1 MRANKATVNNPMEMF
16 STVGAELLEMLEE
29 HGVTNGAEAMGMKCL
44 EQKEYLSDR
53 QIAKACALLSDVPD
67 LDGYLRRWQDDY
79 AQRKVEAQTAFASY
93 RTMYGQAKAILP
105 MLGDEFMDGRDVLD
119 DLLDYL
125 GVDTVEEVEARM
137 GNYAAL
143 YRKQGKTKI
152 NPIHLYGWLR
162 RGELDFA
169 KMQLPAYDAAALQA
183 WIDGRSWEAH
193 LDDADYLKQLPA
205 ELATMGVALV
215 LVQYL
220 PNTVYGA
227 VRWMDGHPLVQIS
240 DRGNDLAACWF
251 TLTHE
256 LGHVLLHA
264 GETVIDGE
272 LNNSKAEQTA
282 KERAANKFAN
292 GYLFGGD
299 DLRKRVFAI
308 KKSGERWTIAEVLAA
323 HPDVSPSMV
332 YYWLRQSGLV
342 NRGMYRLEVS
352 FARG

>member
-1 MRANKATVNNPMEMF
+1 MGEI
-16 STVGAELLEMLEE
+16 LLEMLEA
-29 HGVTNGAEAMGMKCL
+29 HGVANGGEAMGVDSL
-44 EQKEYLSDR
+44 EQKERLSER

-67 LDGYLRRWQDDY
+67 LDGYLHRWQDDY
-79 AQRKVEAQTAFASY
+79 AKRKAVSDDTFRAEKKKYQ
-93 RTMYGQAKAILP
+93 QAKDLLP
-105 MLGDEFMDGRDVLD
+105 MLGDEFTEGRDLLD

-125 GVDTVEEVEARM
+125 GVDALDEVEQRM
-137 GNYAAL
+137 QANAAL
-143 YRKQGKTKI
+143 YRKQGKTRI

-169 KMQLPAYDAAALQA
+169 KMQLPPYNAAALQA

-193 LDDADYLKQLPA
+193 LADADYLKQLPA
-205 ELATMGVALV
+205 ELSTMGVALV

-227 VRWMDGHPLVQIS
+227 VRWTDGHPLVQIS
-240 DRGNDLAACWF
+240 DRGNDLASCWF
-251 TLTHE
+251 TLMHE

-282 KERAANKFAN
+282 MERAANKFAN

-299 DLRKRVFAI
+299 ELRKQVFSI
-308 KKSGERWTIAEVLAA
+308 KKGNAPWQPSELAAA
-323 HPDVSPSMV
+323 HPHVSPLMV
-332 YYWLRQSGLV
+332 NYWMRQSGLV
-342 NRGMYRLEVS
+342 HRGMGLQRVS